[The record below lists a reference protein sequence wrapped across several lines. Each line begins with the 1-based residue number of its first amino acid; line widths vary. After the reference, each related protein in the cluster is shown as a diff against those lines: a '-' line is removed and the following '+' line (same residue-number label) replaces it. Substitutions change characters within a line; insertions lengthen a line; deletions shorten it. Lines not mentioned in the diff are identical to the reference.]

1 MPALRIPVLIAV
13 ATVACAIAAVAAGPP
28 GDVSVTAWRAG
39 AVCFTAAALWATA
52 VMPEYV
58 TALCLFF
65 LLMVLGLAPAATVFS
80 GFHSGAAWM
89 VFGGLVI
96 GAAVV
101 GTGLAERIAHRLDR
115 WLRGTYLRML
125 YALTALTAGLGFFL
139 PSANSRVLILL
150 PITLELARRA
160 GLGAGSTGRTGLCL
174 AVAAT
179 TIYQSA
185 PIMTSGVPNL
195 VLLGAAESIFG
206 IHFRYGEWL
215 VLHFPVLG
223 VAGILGLPLIV
234 RLLFPAAA
242 TADAAPATP
251 PTPLTGG
258 QRRLA
263 VYLTAALALWATD
276 TLHGIAP
283 SWIALGV
290 AILCIAPRA
299 GVIPAAGLM
308 QQINLS
314 AWIYVCGIVGMG
326 AVVTQ
331 TGLGDA
337 LGRALLAALPL
348 DRGADFANFA
358 IVAAIGMVLALV
370 SGTPGLPAIMSP
382 LAPSIAEATG
392 WPLATVLM
400 AQMPS
405 CMMALFPYQ
414 FTPMVLAIALAKLPI
429 AAAARLMIAYT
440 AFAWVVLVP
449 LQYLWWRAL
458 GMFG

>member
-1 MPALRIPVLIAV
+1 MPAIRVPTLIA
-13 ATVACAIAAVAAGPP
+13 AAAAALAAVAVVAGPP
-28 GDVSVTAWRAG
+28 DGVAVTAWRAG
-39 AVCFTAAALWATA
+39 AVCFAAAALWATA

-65 LLMVLGLAPAATVFS
+65 LLMVLGLAPAGVVFS
-80 GFHSGAAWM
+80 GFHSGASWM

-115 WLRGTYLRML
+115 WLRGGYLWML
-125 YALTALTAGLGFFL
+125 FVLSALTAGLGFFL

-160 GLGAGSTGRTGLCL
+160 GLGPGSPGRTGLCL

-195 VLLGAAESIFG
+195 VLIGAAESIFG

-215 VLHFPVLG
+215 MLHFPVLG
-223 VAGILGLPLIV
+223 AVGIVGLPLIV

-242 TADAAPATP
+242 TVGGAPATDLP
-251 PTPLTGG
+251 PLSAG

-263 VYLTAALALWATD
+263 AYLAAALALWATD
-276 TLHGIAP
+276 ALHGIAP

-290 AILCIAPRA
+290 AIACIAPRV

-308 QQINLS
+308 QQVNLS

-326 AVVTQ
+326 AVVTH

-392 WPLATVLM
+392 WPLPTVLM
-400 AQMPS
+400 TQMPS

-414 FTPMVLAIALAKLPI
+414 FTPMVLAIALAELRI